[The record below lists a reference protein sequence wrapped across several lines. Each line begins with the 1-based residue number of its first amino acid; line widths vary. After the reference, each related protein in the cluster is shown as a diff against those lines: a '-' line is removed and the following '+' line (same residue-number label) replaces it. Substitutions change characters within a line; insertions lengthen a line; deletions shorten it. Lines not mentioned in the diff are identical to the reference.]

1 LFNRFYIYQVG
12 IDLLYDT
19 QTTGSTDGSAMG
31 SPTLPRLERSP
42 FYPNLNISAP
52 NNTET
57 GQRSYTLYHNAAW
70 YGMVALATSLLFI
83 SALLAGLTLAICGLD
98 STWLHLRSV
107 TGTAKERYAAL
118 VLLETRYLTA

>member
-1 LFNRFYIYQVG
+1 
-12 IDLLYDT
+12 
-19 QTTGSTDGSAMG
+19 MG
-31 SPTLPRLERSP
+31 SPTLPQKERSL
-42 FYPNLNISAP
+42 FYPNLNISAQS
-52 NNTET
+52 NTEP

-70 YGMVALATSLLFI
+70 YGMFALATFLLFV

-118 VLLETRYLTA
+118 VLLQTRYLTA